1 MFQLLTAI
9 ISMEAHSSADQ
20 LLVANELKLHGWGW
34 QVIG

>member
-1 MFQLLTAI
+1 MFQLLAAR
-9 ISMEAHSSADQ
+9 ISMAAYSSADK